1 MKILNLYFKN
11 INSLEGE
18 SQINFQAKPLANAGV
33 FAIIGPNGSGKSSI
47 LDAISL
53 ALFGETFRFDRPA
66 EHVMTRHTAESF
78 SQLDFAL
85 GEDRFRSRWQVSR
98 KDNHSKGELLDP
110 VMKFFALKD
119 TGEELLEESL
129 QIVPERVEEIIG
141 MDFQNFSR
149 SIMLAQGDFAAFLN
163 ALDNERMDILEKMSS
178 ADIYD
183 QHKQQLQT
191 KKESAGKAL
200 KSIRDELNMLPVM
213 SEAEAEAC
221 EHDLIDFKE
230 QLDEYRQQ
238 QNGLKEQI
246 AWARQ
251 VRSLEQQLSGVD
263 KKRKLAEDQVT
274 QTEKRL
280 EKIES
285 VAAVTAFSE
294 DVETVEREKRQFA
307 QSQKGLN
314 SYKRELSQL
323 QKSLQERGVDE
334 KAMPQN
340 GKDVAEQKKTIDE
353 LRFQVSQNKMAI
365 QTETGAIQLIEKD
378 IAEKKVGQEVTKDW
392 LAKHEAE
399 KSLLEEHPETE
410 KLKQLRADLKNLEKQ
425 HKLVSKQLKA
435 AETSLNKVKAST
447 SQETKKITDLK
458 ESLVEA
464 EKEFQEKEQEHTL
477 AERQEMLEDQQQR
490 VADFKELLAL
500 AKVNEKVSG
509 SGLRGLFRSKN
520 DDRPTLRQ
528 LQKKADELS
537 GKIAE
542 AQFLRDTLER
552 AVANEAALK
561 RMQQE
566 RELLEHGKPC
576 PLCGSLDH
584 PFAKQ
589 PLKESDSRQA
599 FTDQNV
605 KLQGLVSEADKLKKQ
620 MLATEK
626 RNSAEEKKINSLQ
639 KNRSQWRILS
649 NKLNV
654 AGEDM
659 DIENFSLMKGLLK
672 KEEDELKELK
682 KELKIFVQLQVEIE
696 TFKSQIETEEKKAE
710 TLKSSQLQ
718 LDDENETLPKTL
730 AMVEKELEQMRA
742 DEKALTE
749 KTMVQLELLGEKMP
763 GKGQDS
769 LLAERLKVR
778 EDEYR
783 KYMLREQLAEKE
795 IAALTENLERS
806 KQKIT
811 QNETEMAQSSK
822 ELVVEESAG
831 LHLSLIEKQKLIA
844 DREQSHRQQQQRMDE
859 VNQALEDKLQDSPF
873 ASLSEL
879 KEALVLVSE
888 KEAVEQKN
896 ASLKEQMDRLD
907 HQQQQLQAKLEA
919 EQQAEISKDSPE
931 ELEAKNRALAEKISI
946 ANAEI
951 RTLSDRQ
958 RRQAG
963 LKENETMLAEKL
975 EQQQQHFEEAAE
987 SLKQSEESGAVFR
1000 RRVQLKMA
1008 TELLSQANKI
1018 LEKISGRYYIR
1029 QAPSDTGLALEIED
1043 TKQQNSRRQPKSL
1056 SGGESFVVSLSL
1068 ALALSELAN
1077 NGKSVDSLFL
1087 DEGFGTLDSETLY
1100 TVVSTL
1106 QGLQTHGKTVGVIS
1120 HVDGVRK
1127 RIKTRI
1133 EMVKKPN
1140 GLSQLKKVS

>member
-18 SQINFQAKPLANAGV
+18 SLIDFQAKPLANAGV
-33 FAIIGPNGSGKSSI
+33 FAITGPNGSGKSSI

-66 EHVMTRHTAESF
+66 EHVMTKHTAESF

-85 GEDRFRSRWQVSR
+85 GEDRFRSRWQVNR
-98 KDNHSKGELLDP
+98 KDNHAKGELLDP

-129 QIVPERVEEIIG
+129 QIVPEKIKEIIG

-178 ADIYD
+178 VDIYD
-183 QHKQQLQT
+183 QHKQQLRT
-191 KKESAGKAL
+191 KKERAEQAL
-200 KSIRDELNMLPVM
+200 KNIKDELNMLPVM
-213 SEAEAEAC
+213 NEAEAEAC

-230 QLDEYRQQ
+230 QLDEYKQQ
-238 QNGLKEQI
+238 QNGLKEQL
-246 AWARQ
+246 AWSRQ
-251 VRSLEQQLSGVD
+251 IRSLEQQLAGID
-263 KKRKLAEDQVT
+263 KKRQLATEQIE

-280 EKIES
+280 EKIDS
-285 VAAVTAFSE
+285 VTAVTAFSE
-294 DVETVEREKRQFA
+294 DVEAVEREKQQFS
-307 QSQKGLN
+307 QSQKALN

-323 QKSLQERGVDE
+323 QKSLQERGIDE
-334 KAMPQN
+334 KVTPQN
-340 GKDVAEQKKTIDE
+340 AKDVAEQKKTIDE

-365 QTETGAIQLIEKD
+365 QTENGAIQLIDKN
-378 IAEKKVGQEVTKDW
+378 IAEKKAVQEVTQDW
-392 LAKHEAE
+392 LTKHEAE
-399 KSLLEEHPETE
+399 KSLLEGYPETE
-410 KLKQLRADLKNLEKQ
+410 RLKQLRADLKKLENQ
-425 HKLVSKQLKA
+425 HKLVSKRLKM
-435 AETSLNKVKAST
+435 AETSLGKVKASA
-447 SQETKKITDLK
+447 SQETKKITELK
-458 ESLVEA
+458 QMLVEA
-464 EKEFQEKEQEHTL
+464 EKEFQEKEQENTL
-477 AERQEMLEDQQQR
+477 AERQEMLEDQLQR
-490 VADFKELLAL
+490 TADFRELLAL

-509 SGLRGLFRSKN
+509 GGLLGLFRSKH
-520 DDRPTLRQ
+520 DDRPTLKQ
-528 LQKKADELS
+528 LQKQADDLS

-566 RELLEHGKPC
+566 REALENGKPC

-584 PFAKQ
+584 PFARN
-589 PLKESDSRQA
+589 PPKESDSKQA
-599 FTDQNV
+599 LADQNA
-605 KLQGLVSEADKLKKQ
+605 KLQTLLAEADRLKKQ

-626 RNSAEEKKINSLQ
+626 RNSTEEKKINSLQ

-659 DIENFSLMKGLLK
+659 DIANFSLMKELLK
-672 KEEDELKELK
+672 KEEDELTELK
-682 KELKIFVQLQVEIE
+682 KELKAFVQLQVEIE
-696 TFKSQIETEEKKAE
+696 RLKSQIETEEKKAE
-710 TLKSSQLQ
+710 NLKSSQLQ
-718 LDDENETLPKTL
+718 LDDENESLPKTL
-730 AMVEKELEQMRA
+730 AMVEKDLEQTRA

-749 KTMVQLELLGEKMP
+749 KTMAQLELLGEKMP
-763 GKGQDS
+763 AKGQDA
-769 LLAERLKVR
+769 LLVERLKVR

-806 KQKIT
+806 KQKIA
-811 QNETEMAQSSK
+811 QNETQMEQASK

-844 DREQSHRQQQQRMDE
+844 DKEKAHQEQQQRMDE
-859 VNQALEDKLQDSPF
+859 VNQALEDKLQDSQF
-873 ASLSEL
+873 ANFSEL

-888 KEAVEQKN
+888 KEAIEQKN
-896 ASLKEQMDRLD
+896 ASLKEQMDRLE
-907 HQQQQLQAKLEA
+907 HQEQQLQAKLEA

-931 ELEAKNRALAEKISI
+931 ELEAKSRALSEKISI
-946 ANAEI
+946 TNAEI
-951 RTLSDRQ
+951 RALGDKQ

-963 LKENETMLAEKL
+963 LKENEIMLSEKL
-975 EQQQQHFEEAAE
+975 KEQLQHFEEAAE
-987 SLKQSEESGAVFR
+987 SLKQSEENGAVFR

-1008 TELLSQANKI
+1008 TELLSQANKV

-1029 QAPSDTGLALEIED
+1029 QAPSDAGLALEIED
-1043 TKQQNSRRQPKSL
+1043 TKQQNSRRLPKTL
-1056 SGGESFVVSLSL
+1056 SGGESFVISLAL